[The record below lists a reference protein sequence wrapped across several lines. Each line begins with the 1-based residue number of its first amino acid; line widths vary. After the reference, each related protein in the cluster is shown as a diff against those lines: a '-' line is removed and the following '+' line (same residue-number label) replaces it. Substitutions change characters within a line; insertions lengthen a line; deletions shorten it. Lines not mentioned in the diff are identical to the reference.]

1 MEEQTNAPAPE
12 RGFRAFLK
20 RKQIEI
26 SPKRYFIDAMGSMA
40 LALFATLLMSSIL
53 GTLGDLIFGAASKT
67 DFLHVI
73 KTYAAQATGMAI
85 GAAIAYN
92 LKGSPLVIFSATVV
106 GALSNS
112 YAFPGLAS
120 DPARFAGVPYLGDM
134 KFAAGPAG
142 VFFVV
147 IIATEVGKMVSK
159 ETKVDILVTPL
170 TVLLSGFLASFLI
183 CPLVAFVMYWVMEF
197 IGLATAFVP
206 LLMGAVVAVIVGMIL
221 TLPIS
226 SAAICAS
233 IFAAGMIAESSR
245 PASLYLAAGAACV
258 GCCCQMVGFAAAS
271 FRENRWGGLV
281 AQGLG
286 TSMLQMGNIC
296 KNPRIWIAPTVASAI
311 SGALSTT
318 VFRLRCVGLSA
329 GMGTCGLVG
338 PIGLFQAA
346 KTHDVRFW
354 LGLVLLCF
362 VVPVVVSVGLDLLFR
377 RIGWVKDGDQKLAL

>member
-1 MEEQTNAPAPE
+1 MEEQTNAPASE

-92 LKGSPLVIFSATVV
+92 LKGSPLVIFSTTVV

-245 PASLYLAAGAACV
+245 PESLYLAAGAACV

-346 KTHDVRFW
+346 ETHDVRFW

>member
-1 MEEQTNAPAPE
+1 MEEQTNAPASE

-134 KFAAGPAG
+134 KFAAGW
-142 VFFVV
+142 
-147 IIATEVGKMVSK
+147 
-159 ETKVDILVTPL
+159 
-170 TVLLSGFLASFLI
+170 
-183 CPLVAFVMYWVMEF
+183 CPRRQR
-197 IGLATAFVP
+197 
-206 LLMGAVVAVIVGMIL
+206 
-221 TLPIS
+221 
-226 SAAICAS
+226 S
-233 IFAAGMIAESSR
+233 IFS
-245 PASLYLAAGAACV
+245 
-258 GCCCQMVGFAAAS
+258 
-271 FRENRWGGLV
+271 
-281 AQGLG
+281 
-286 TSMLQMGNIC
+286 
-296 KNPRIWIAPTVASAI
+296 
-311 SGALSTT
+311 
-318 VFRLRCVGLSA
+318 
-329 GMGTCGLVG
+329 
-338 PIGLFQAA
+338 
-346 KTHDVRFW
+346 
-354 LGLVLLCF
+354 
-362 VVPVVVSVGLDLLFR
+362 
-377 RIGWVKDGDQKLAL
+377 